1 MADVG
6 GMLYD
11 KDAVYINLSE
21 TKFTPTPQEDDPEAA
36 EQKELGL
43 AMVRSMQS
51 SRTTLDEKL
60 DRSGMRM
67 FGSAPMMRGAEEGA
81 EADESDQEE
90 EEAEEE
96 VRFRNPHP
104 P

>member
-11 KDAVYINLSE
+11 KDAVYINLNE
-21 TKFTPTPQEDDPEAA
+21 TKFTPQPQVEDPQAT

-60 DRSGMRM
+60 HRSGMRM
-67 FGSAPMMRGAEEGA
+67 FGSAPMMTGAARAEE
-81 EADESDQEE
+81 E
-90 EEAEEE
+90 EEE
-96 VRFRNPHP
+96 VRASRPALSFPRGAFVAV
-104 P
+104 